1 MEERGGGRRWIWRAV
16 MAAFLAGL
24 IGGGLAGG
32 SAGYLLSR
40 GQASQDQGKVVTI
53 LPTPAVSNPL
63 SRGDIS
69 TIEAVKRVAPAV
81 VTIFNTLPSPNLR
94 SSGGQ
99 QTASGSGVIVSGDG
113 YIATNYH
120 VVASAQQLNVVLADG
135 QTLAA
140 ETIGTDWPF
149 TDIAVIKVKARGL
162 PVAQIGDSDALV
174 VGQQVL
180 AIGSALGDYRNT
192 VTQGIISG
200 LNRTWQM
207 NDLVMEN
214 VIQTDAAINH
224 GNSGGGLINSSGE
237 LIGINTSVIRR
248 SEAGDIVEGI
258 GFAIPSNTVRMIVE
272 QIIQQGKVSR
282 PFLGISNQT
291 WTPSLAYTYN
301 IPIKYGVLVT
311 TVSPNSPADKVGI
324 KPNDILFKIGDDVMD
339 ERHPFL
345 NLLMKH
351 KPGERVNM
359 VVFRDGKE
367 LTLDVLLT
375 EK

>member
-63 SRGDIS
+63 SKGDIS